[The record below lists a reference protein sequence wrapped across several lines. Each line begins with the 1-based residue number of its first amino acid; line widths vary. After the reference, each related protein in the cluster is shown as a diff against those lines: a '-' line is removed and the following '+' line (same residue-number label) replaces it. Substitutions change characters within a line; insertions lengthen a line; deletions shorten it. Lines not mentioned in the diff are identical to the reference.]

1 MFAVLARILAGPIV
15 SSVVDIFKQW
25 QDRKISEAEMRARI
39 NEAILGTLSSVSESQ
54 ANVIM
59 AEAKGESWLQRNWR
73 PLVALTSFFTIF
85 YVIIVVPH
93 LVMWGVMAK
102 APGFGEVGLSWFFTL
117 TTMSVGGYMG
127 ARTIEKIADKVAAW
141 RM

>member
-1 MFAVLARILAGPIV
+1 MFAVLARIFAGPMV
-15 SSVVDIFKQW
+15 SGVLDVVKQW
-25 QDRKISEAEMRARI
+25 QNRKLSEAEMRAEI
-39 NEAILGTLSSVSESQ
+39 NKAILGTLSQVSDAQ

-59 AEAKGESWLQRNWR
+59 AEARGESWLQRNWR
-73 PLVALTSFFTIF
+73 PIVALTSFFTIF

-93 LVMWGVMAK
+93 LVMWGVMSR
-102 APGFGEVGLSWFFTL
+102 APGFGEVGLGWFFTL

-127 ARTIEKIADKVAAW
+127 VRTIEKIADKFAAR